1 MGVGL
6 GVAVGTG
13 VGVFVGVEVGA
24 GVGVTVGS
32 AHVAAK
38 VMSLSIF
45 IATGLEVATDD
56 GASPTHRTNSVLH
69 EAVTMTVV
77 PLAYLSSPL
86 FGNARTLP
94 NVSGLAIACRR

>member
-1 MGVGL
+1 MTVPPGTLISICPPKTCNPFTNSLNPGTGGGVGVGL

-45 IATGLEVATDD
+45 IATG
-56 GASPTHRTNSVLH
+56 
-69 EAVTMTVV
+69 
-77 PLAYLSSPL
+77 
-86 FGNARTLP
+86 
-94 NVSGLAIACRR
+94 